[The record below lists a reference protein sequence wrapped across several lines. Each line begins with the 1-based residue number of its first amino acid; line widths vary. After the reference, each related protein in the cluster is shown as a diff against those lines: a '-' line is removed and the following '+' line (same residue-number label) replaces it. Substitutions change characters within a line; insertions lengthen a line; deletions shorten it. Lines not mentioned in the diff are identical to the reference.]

1 MRREVYIPSPI
12 RSEETEYAVHVL
24 ATAMNE
30 AGVDYDKAKQD
41 ICRLLGWMC
50 ERGDI

>member
-1 MRREVYIPSPI
+1 MRSEVYLPPPI
-12 RSEETEYAVHVL
+12 QSEETEHAVHVL
-24 ATAMNE
+24 ATAMSNV
-30 AGVDYDKAKQD
+30 GIDYDKAKQD